1 MVTNIS
7 LLLSKG
13 DLGIFRS
20 EILKLSHPRA
30 TYVQCPQIG
39 NIHLPCKGKI
49 YCKIS
54 FSIQYPS
61 IFLDVSNVR
70 YYLYIFFQGHESN
83 MRLTIQKHK
92 LSKNIN
98 CYFCLKIFYYWSRQ
112 TIKDQVNII
121 STARYPSQSKSK
133 INLRILKKKIR
144 IPVLGINQKQ

>member
-7 LLLSKG
+7 LLLSKR
-13 DLGIFRS
+13 DLETFRS

-30 TYVQCPQIG
+30 TYVQCPQRG

-61 IFLDVSNVR
+61 IDLDVSNVR
-70 YYLYIFFQGHESN
+70 YYLYIFLKGHESN
-83 MRLTIQKHK
+83 IRLTIQKHK
-92 LSKNIN
+92 LSKYSENIN

-112 TIKDQVNII
+112 TIKYQVNII

-133 INLRILKKKIR
+133 INLRIFKKNQNTSIR
-144 IPVLGINQKQ
+144 Y